1 MAVLEEGI
9 KFLEQMGVW
18 DVVVPFILVFTL
30 IYAVLDRTKVFGT
43 EGGKPKHRINAM
55 FALVIAFIVLIS
67 VNVLNVINI
76 IAQYMVIAVIA
87 MMCFAVLLGILGVKE
102 IKTNIVMAIGLILV
116 GGLALYLL
124 GYFNVLSMQALRTF
138 LEGPIIAVV
147 IMILLLWLIMRKS
160 KTEPNAVPG
169 VPRGPPAA
177 PPSVSGH

>member
-1 MAVLEEGI
+1 MTVLENGI
-9 KFLEQMGVW
+9 KFLQEMGVW
-18 DVVVPFILVFTL
+18 DVVIPFILVFTL
-30 IYAVLDRTKVFGT
+30 MYAVLDRTKVFGT

-55 FALVIAFIVLIS
+55 FALVVAFIVLIS

-76 IAQYMVIAVIA
+76 IAQYMVIAVVA

-102 IKTNIVMAIGLILV
+102 LKTNIVLAIGLIAV

-147 IMILLLWLIMRKS
+147 IMILLLFLITRKS
-160 KTEPNAVPG
+160 KTEPKKKDETEDVEPG
-169 VPRGPPAA
+169 
-177 PPSVSGH
+177 PSH

>member
-76 IAQYMVIAVIA
+76 IAQYMVIAVVA

-102 IKTNIVMAIGLILV
+102 LKTNIVLAIGLIAV

-147 IMILLLWLIMRKS
+147 IMILFLWFIMRKS
-160 KTEPNAVPG
+160 KTEPKKPG
-169 VPRGPPAA
+169 PTPSPGPY
-177 PPSVSGH
+177 